1 MYYAGIDG
9 GGSKTKFALYDENG
23 TLLAETV
30 LGTCHILQVSKEQI
44 ISILKEGIYDL
55 LEQYPKAKSHLKI
68 GIGLAGYGQ
77 NPKLRKK
84 IEEVCDQAFTDIPYT
99 LTNDVETALNGAL
112 NGQDGI
118 MVIAGTG
125 SIALAKQDS
134 REIRCGGW
142 GYSLGD
148 EGSAY
153 WIAKKLLAVFCK
165 QSDGRLPKT
174 YLYDAL
180 KQHLHIQEDHELIP
194 YINNVIHNERDKIAE
209 MAVIVWQA
217 AVHQDSYAVKIYEEA
232 ALEIAML
239 LNTLSKNFNGPVT
252 ASYIGGVF
260 KAEQYILDPLKYYL
274 DSRITL
280 IPPLYPPEYGAYLLA
295 KERL

>member
-1 MYYAGIDG
+1 MYYIGIDG
-9 GGSKTKFALYDENG
+9 GGTKTKFALYDENG
-23 TLLAETV
+23 VSFAETV
-30 LGTCHILQVSKEQI
+30 LGTCHILQVSKEDI
-44 ISILKEGIYDL
+44 ISNLKEGVQCL
-55 LEQYPKAKSHLKI
+55 LDQYPKATSHLKI

-77 NPKLRKK
+77 NPVLRKE
-84 IEEVCDQAFTDIPYT
+84 IEDICDQAFLNIPYT

-112 NGQDGI
+112 NGQAGI

-125 SIALAKQDS
+125 SIALAKHDNQ
-134 REIRCGGW
+134 EIRCGGW

-153 WIAKKLLAVFCK
+153 WIARKLLAVFCK

-180 KQHLHIQEDHELIP
+180 KQYLEIKEDHELIP
-194 YINNVIHNERDKIAE
+194 YMNTVIHNERDKIAK
-209 MAVIVWQA
+209 MAVVVYQA
-217 AVHQDSYAVKIYEEA
+217 ARHQDSYAIKIYEEA

-239 LNTLSKNFNGPVT
+239 LNTLAKTFDEPVT

-260 KAEQYILDPLKYYL
+260 KADDYILEPLKYYL
-274 DSRITL
+274 DSKITL

-295 KERL
+295 KERI